1 MAALIKK
8 KRVHNYSYSRIG
20 VLDVT
25 LSSSYPTG
33 GESITPADFG
43 LNDIIV
49 VIPQGSSGL
58 LFEYDYANQKLLA
71 KYPTG
76 GATASPAALAAPT
89 VTTGAST
96 ASAVN
101 ATTPA
106 ITPGQGKEVLNTTDL
121 STITVRLV
129 AFGS

>member
-1 MAALIKK
+1 MAVTKK
-8 KRVHNYSYSRIG
+8 QRVHNYSYSRIG
-20 VLDVT
+20 ILDVVLDN
-25 LSSSYPTG
+25 SYTTG
-33 GESITPADFG
+33 GYAITPADFG

-49 VIPQGSSGL
+49 VIPQGVGGL

-106 ITPGQGKEVLNTTDL
+106 LTPGQGKEVANATDL
-121 STITVRLV
+121 STLTVRLV
-129 AFGS
+129 ALGS